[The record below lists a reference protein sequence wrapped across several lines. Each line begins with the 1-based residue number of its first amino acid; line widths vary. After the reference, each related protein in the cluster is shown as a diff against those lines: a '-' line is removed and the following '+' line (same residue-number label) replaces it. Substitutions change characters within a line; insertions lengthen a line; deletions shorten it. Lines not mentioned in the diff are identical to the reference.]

1 MYEEDLGQLA
11 AMPPGGGG
19 GMGGGEMGGPP
30 TSQGAPMPMPGP
42 EGGPPGGAPVEQQA
56 LQMLAQG
63 VDICLQAAGI
73 DPSIQQIVDGHVKKA
88 LVDVLTVYGMAEEAK
103 FVAQQIDR
111 MRQQSHRQNLAGAS
125 GPPGAPPG
133 GPLVAPPSGPGGP
146 GGPPG
151 MMG

>member
-1 MYEEDLGQLA
+1 
-11 AMPPGGGG
+11 
-19 GMGGGEMGGPP
+19 MGGPP
-30 TSQGAPMPMPGP
+30 MDPGAAGGAPMPGP

-103 FVAQQIDR
+103 FVAQQIDQ

-133 GPLVAPPSGPGGP
+133 GPPVAPPSGPGGP
-146 GGPPG
+146 GGPPPG